1 MTTTRRIIFY
11 SWQSDLPGKTNRWFI
26 LDALEKAAKAIRN
39 DASLQEMPIV
49 DRDTQDVPGAPDIAQ
64 TILGKIEQADVF
76 VCDVSN
82 INREAVSPQSR
93 LRPTPNPNVLLELGY
108 ALKALGSGR
117 ILLILNTAFGEI
129 EDLPFDL
136 RTKRIIRYAM
146 PEEAERATVRKELG
160 NDIETQ
166 VRLIFGAVG
175 PQEAPQPLSLAER
188 TRVAVEAERSEQ
200 VALTRQ
206 YMVELA
212 ENIAGRN
219 PTLREGEEQR
229 WVEQVRQAITESTG
243 VVLEFAHVAET
254 IASKNAIPAAHALYR
269 GFSALLELHKPPP
282 GFSGAYSFARFD
294 FPRFLGHE
302 LFVSFFACL
311 IREDRWELI
320 AELFEED
327 LYVRNSGQVERKPF
341 TMLSDSVWVFKQ
353 GPFGLMPAAKSLHPD
368 VLNEQHTKGELGQLV
383 PMDALMEADY
393 FLFLRAQLEP
403 EQAQQGLEWVPWST
417 RSMRYVPRYLLE
429 ASRTKF
435 GQRLVR
441 ALGIADIPTMR
452 SRFAE
457 RAHQLVGFWGTA
469 FWDYFMAPFD
479 ADTIGSR

>member
-1 MTTTRRIIFY
+1 MTATRRIIFY

-26 LDALEKAAKAIRN
+26 LDALEKAAKAIRK

-82 INREAVSPQSR
+82 INREAASQQSK

-108 ALKALGSGR
+108 ALKALGPGR

-136 RTKRIIRYAM
+136 RTKRIIHYAM
-146 PEEAERATVRKELG
+146 PEEEERAAVRKELV

-166 VRLIFGAVG
+166 VRLIFSTIV

-188 TRVAVEAERSEQ
+188 TQVAVEAERSEQ

-219 PTLREGEEQR
+219 PTLREGEEQQ
-229 WVEQVRQAITESTG
+229 WVEQVHQAITESAEA
-243 VVLEFAHVAET
+243 VLAFTHVAET
-254 IASKNAIPAAHALYR
+254 IARKNATLAAHALYR

-282 GFSGAYSFARFD
+282 GFSGSYPFARFD

-302 LFVSFFACL
+302 LFVSLFACL

-320 AELFEED
+320 AELFEDD
-327 LYVRNSGQVERKPF
+327 LYVRNSGQAERKPF
-341 TMLSDSVWVFKQ
+341 SMLSHSVWVFKG
-353 GPFGLMPAAKSLHPD
+353 GPVALTSAAQSRHPD
-368 VLNEQHTKGELGQLV
+368 VLNERHTMGAVGQLM
-383 PMDALMEADY
+383 PMETLMEADY

-403 EQAQQGLEWVPWST
+403 EEAPEGLEWIPWST
-417 RSMRYVPRYLLE
+417 RYMRYVPRYLLD
-429 ASRTKF
+429 ASRAKYA
-435 GQRLVR
+435 QRLVR
-441 ALGIADIPTMR
+441 ALGVADIPTVR
-452 SRFAE
+452 IRFE
-457 RAHQLVGFWGTA
+457 RTQQLVGFWHTA